1 MNYRLT
7 LITAILI
14 VYAFCSTRSFA
25 EVVEIKGYHYDINK
39 EVKVAT
45 LVRYTGSSSSV
56 VIPNSITHE
65 EVEYS
70 VTAFHT
76 WLFRDTNIKNRIKKV
91 TIGDAVTSIG
101 DYSFEGCSS
110 LVSITI
116 GNSVSSIGSSA
127 FSGCLNLTS
136 IIIPNSV
143 TAIGSYAFED
153 CKSLS
158 SITIGNNVK
167 SIGNKAFNY
176 CVSLKTITL
185 PKSLEEIGDDVF
197 SNCDTLKSVTCL
209 SERAPVSD
217 SRSNVSRIKNNITL
231 FVPSISIDDY
241 KEKDP
246 WKSFGTIMSVTD

>member
-7 LITAILI
+7 LIIALLF
-14 VYAFCSTRSFA
+14 VCALCSTPSFA
-25 EVVEIKGYHYDINK
+25 ELVEIKGYYYDINK
-39 EVKVAT
+39 EEKVAT
-45 LVRYTGSSSSV
+45 LVRYTGTSSSV

-65 EVEYS
+65 EEEYP

-76 WLFRDTNIKNRIKKV
+76 RIFRDSKIKNRIKKV

-101 DYSFEGCSS
+101 DFSFEGCSS

-116 GNSVSSIGSSA
+116 GKSVSRIGSSA

-167 SIGNKAFNY
+167 IIGNKAFNY
-176 CVSLKTITL
+176 CISLKAIIL
-185 PKSLEEIGDDVF
+185 PKSLATIGDDVF
-197 SNCDTLKSVTCL
+197 SNCYNIKSVTCL
-209 SERAPVSD
+209 AEKAPVSD
-217 SRSNVSRIKNNITL
+217 SPYNVSRIKNNIIL

-241 KEKDP
+241 KGKEP
-246 WKSFGTIMSVTD
+246 WKSFDTIMSIKE

>member
-1 MNYRLT
+1 MNSGLT
-7 LITAILI
+7 LLKAVLFVCALSPTTCFAYGGEIT
-14 VYAFCSTRSFA
+14 R
-25 EVVEIKGYHYDINK
+25 YHYDINK
-39 EVKVAT
+39 EEKVAT

-56 VIPNSITHE
+56 VIPNSIIHE
-65 EVEYS
+65 EVEYP
-70 VTAFHT
+70 VTAFHAR
-76 WLFRDTNIKNRIKKV
+76 LFRDTKVKNKIKKV

-101 DYSFEGCSS
+101 DFSFEGCSS

-116 GNSVSSIGSSA
+116 GKSVSNIGSSA

-167 SIGNKAFNY
+167 SIGNKAFYY
-176 CVSLKTITL
+176 CVSLKAITL
-185 PKSLEEIGDDVF
+185 PKSLATIGDDVF

-209 SERAPVSD
+209 AEKAPVSD
-217 SRSNVSRIKNNITL
+217 SPVNVSKSKNKITL

-241 KEKDP
+241 KGKEP
-246 WKSFGTIMSVTD
+246 WKSFDTIMSIKE

>member
-1 MNYRLT
+1 MSYRLT
-7 LITAILI
+7 LISAILI
-14 VYAFCSTRSFA
+14 VCALCSTRSFA

-39 EVKVAT
+39 EEKVAT

-70 VTAFHT
+70 VTAFYAR
-76 WLFRDTNIKNRIKKV
+76 LFRDSNIKNRIKKV
-91 TIGDAVTSIG
+91 VIGDAVTSIG
-101 DYSFEGCSS
+101 DYSFEGCGS
-110 LVSITI
+110 LVSVSI

-127 FSGCLNLTS
+127 FIGCMKLTT

-143 TAIGSYAFED
+143 TTIGSYAFED

-167 SIGNKAFNY
+167 IIGNKAFNY
-176 CVSLKTITL
+176 CLSLKTITL
-185 PKSLEEIGDDVF
+185 PKSLVTIGDDVF

-209 SERAPVSD
+209 AEKAPVSD
-217 SRSNVSRIKNNITL
+217 SPVNVSKIKNNILL

-241 KEKDP
+241 KGKEP
-246 WKSFGTIMSVTD
+246 WKSFDTIMSIKE